1 MVIKSA
7 TLETV
12 CGIKSDLPKNLLP
25 EVAFSGRS
33 NVGKS
38 SLINTVLGR
47 KSLAR
52 TSSVPGKT
60 QTLNFYNINN
70 EFYLVDLPGY
80 GYTEASKKV
89 NEKWGEMIER
99 YLRESE
105 MLSCIFLLVDMRHAP
120 SRLDVAMAETIKFLD
135 LQLVVIA
142 TKSDKLKR
150 NERNKNLSLIKKTLS
165 MRDDDIL
172 IPFSSVTKE
181 GKEEVLD
188 LLEQISNPGFWTPGT
203 VPGVHFETH
212 APGFSEP
219 KAKQKP

>member
-1 MVIKSA
+1 MVIRSA
-7 TLETV
+7 SLETV
-12 CGIKSDLPKNLLP
+12 CGITSDLPKNQLP

-70 EFYLVDLPGY
+70 ELYLVDLPGY
-80 GYTEASKKV
+80 GYTEAAKSV
-89 NEKWGEMIER
+89 NEKWGKMIER

-105 MLSCIFLLVDMRHAP
+105 MLSAIFLLVDMRHAP
-120 SRLDVAMAETIKFLD
+120 TKLDIAMAETVRFLEY
-135 LQLVVIA
+135 QLIVLA
-142 TKSDKLKR
+142 TKADKLKT
-150 NERNKNLSLIKKTLS
+150 NERKKNIALIEKTLS
-165 MRDDDIL
+165 MGEDDIL

-181 GKEEVLD
+181 GKEDVLD
-188 LLEQISNPGFWTPGT
+188 LLSQVKE
-203 VPGVHFETH
+203 E
-212 APGFSEP
+212 EP
-219 KAKQKP
+219 SCEA

>member
-1 MVIKSA
+1 MVIRSA
-7 TLETV
+7 SLETV
-12 CGIKSDLPKNLLP
+12 CGITSDLPRNQLP

-70 EFYLVDLPGY
+70 ELYLVDLPGY
-80 GYTEASKKV
+80 GYTEAAKSV
-89 NEKWGEMIER
+89 NEKWGKMIER

-105 MLSCIFLLVDMRHAP
+105 MLSAIFLLVDMRHAP
-120 SRLDVAMAETIKFLD
+120 TKLDIAMAETVRFLEY
-135 LQLVVIA
+135 QLIVLA
-142 TKSDKLKR
+142 TKADKLKT
-150 NERNKNLSLIKKTLS
+150 NERKKNIALIEKTLS
-165 MRDDDIL
+165 MGEDDIL

-181 GKEEVLD
+181 GKEDVLD
-188 LLEQISNPGFWTPGT
+188 LLSQVKE
-203 VPGVHFETH
+203 
-212 APGFSEP
+212 EP
-219 KAKQKP
+219 S

>member
-1 MVIKSA
+1 MVIKTA

-12 CGIKSDLPKNLLP
+12 CGITSDLPRNQLP

-38 SLINTVLGR
+38 SLINTVLSR
-47 KSLAR
+47 KALAR

-70 EFYLVDLPGY
+70 AIYLVDLPGY

-89 NEKWGEMIER
+89 NEKWGKMIER

-105 MLSCIFLLVDMRHAP
+105 MLQAIFLLVDMRHAP
-120 SRLDVAMAETIKFLD
+120 TKLDIAMAETIRFLE
-135 LQLVVIA
+135 LQLIVIA
-142 TKSDKLKR
+142 TKSDKLKT
-150 NERNKNLSLIKKTLS
+150 NERKKNISLIEKTLS
-165 MRDDDIL
+165 MRADDIL

-188 LLEQISNPGFWTPGT
+188 LLSQVSEGFHKENDLEGGT
-203 VPGVHFETH
+203 
-212 APGFSEP
+212 
-219 KAKQKP
+219 

>member
-1 MVIKSA
+1 MIRSA
-7 TLETV
+7 SLETV
-12 CGIKSDLPKNLLP
+12 CGITSDLPRNQLP

-70 EFYLVDLPGY
+70 ELYLVDLPGY
-80 GYTEASKKV
+80 GYTEAAKSV
-89 NEKWGEMIER
+89 NEKWGKMIER

-105 MLSCIFLLVDMRHAP
+105 MLSAIFLLVDMRHAP
-120 SRLDVAMAETIKFLD
+120 TKLDIAMAETVRFLEY
-135 LQLVVIA
+135 QLIVLA
-142 TKSDKLKR
+142 TKADKLKT
-150 NERNKNLSLIKKTLS
+150 NERKKNIALIEKTLS
-165 MRDDDIL
+165 MGEDDIL

-181 GKEEVLD
+181 GKEDVLD
-188 LLEQISNPGFWTPGT
+188 LLSQVSE
-203 VPGVHFETH
+203 
-212 APGFSEP
+212 GFSKE
-219 KAKQKP
+219 KEG

>member
-1 MVIKSA
+1 MVIKTA

-12 CGIKSDLPKNLLP
+12 CGITSDLPRNQLP

-38 SLINTVLGR
+38 SLINTVLSR
-47 KSLAR
+47 KALAR

-70 EFYLVDLPGY
+70 AIYLVDLPGY

-89 NEKWGEMIER
+89 NEKWGKMIER

-105 MLSCIFLLVDMRHAP
+105 MLQAIFLLVDMRHAP
-120 SRLDVAMAETIKFLD
+120 TKLDIAMAETIKFLE
-135 LQLVVIA
+135 LQLIVIA
-142 TKSDKLKR
+142 TKSDKLKT
-150 NERNKNLSLIKKTLS
+150 NERKKNISLIEKTLS
-165 MRDDDIL
+165 MRADDIL

-188 LLEQISNPGFWTPGT
+188 LLSQVSEGFHKENDLEGGT
-203 VPGVHFETH
+203 
-212 APGFSEP
+212 
-219 KAKQKP
+219 

>member
-1 MVIKSA
+1 MVIRSA
-7 TLETV
+7 SLETV
-12 CGIKSDLPKNLLP
+12 CGITSDLPRNQLP

-70 EFYLVDLPGY
+70 ELYLVDLPGY
-80 GYTEASKKV
+80 GYTEAAKSV
-89 NEKWGEMIER
+89 NEKWGKMIER

-105 MLSCIFLLVDMRHAP
+105 MLSAIFLLVDMRHAP
-120 SRLDVAMAETIKFLD
+120 TKLDIAMAETVRFLEY
-135 LQLVVIA
+135 QLIVLA
-142 TKSDKLKR
+142 TKADKLKT
-150 NERNKNLSLIKKTLS
+150 NERKKNIALIEKTLS
-165 MRDDDIL
+165 MGEDDIL

-181 GKEEVLD
+181 GKEDVLD
-188 LLEQISNPGFWTPGT
+188 LLSQVKE
-203 VPGVHFETH
+203 
-212 APGFSEP
+212 EP
-219 KAKQKP
+219 SCEA

>member
-1 MVIKSA
+1 MIIKTA

-12 CGIKSDLPKNLLP
+12 CGIKSDLPRNQLP

-38 SLINTVLGR
+38 SLINTVLSR
-47 KSLAR
+47 KALAR

-70 EFYLVDLPGY
+70 AFYLVDLPGY
-80 GYTEASKKV
+80 GYTEAAKSV
-89 NEKWGEMIER
+89 NEKWGSMIER

-105 MLSCIFLLVDMRHAP
+105 MLRAIFLLVDMRHAP
-120 SRLDVAMAETIKFLD
+120 TRLDIAMAETIRFLEF
-135 LQLVVIA
+135 QLIVIA
-142 TKSDKLKR
+142 TKSDKLKT
-150 NERNKNLSLIKKTLS
+150 NERKKNISLIEKTLS
-165 MRDDDIL
+165 MRADDIL

-188 LLEQISNPGFWTPGT
+188 LLSQVSEGFHKENDLEGGT
-203 VPGVHFETH
+203 
-212 APGFSEP
+212 
-219 KAKQKP
+219 

>member
-1 MVIKSA
+1 MVIRSA
-7 TLETV
+7 SLETV
-12 CGIKSDLPKNLLP
+12 CGITSDLPRNQLP

-70 EFYLVDLPGY
+70 ELYLVDLPGY
-80 GYTEASKKV
+80 GYTEAAKSV
-89 NEKWGEMIER
+89 NEKWGKMIER

-105 MLSCIFLLVDMRHAP
+105 MLSAIFLLVDIRHAP
-120 SRLDVAMAETIKFLD
+120 TKLDIAMAETVRFLEY
-135 LQLVVIA
+135 QLIVLA
-142 TKSDKLKR
+142 TKADKLKT
-150 NERNKNLSLIKKTLS
+150 NERKKNIALIEKTLS
-165 MRDDDIL
+165 MGEDDIL

-188 LLEQISNPGFWTPGT
+188 LLSQVKE
-203 VPGVHFETH
+203 E
-212 APGFSEP
+212 EP
-219 KAKQKP
+219 SCEA

>member
-1 MVIKSA
+1 MVIRSA
-7 TLETV
+7 SLETV
-12 CGIKSDLPKNLLP
+12 CGITSDLPRNQLP

-70 EFYLVDLPGY
+70 ELYLVDLPGY
-80 GYTEASKKV
+80 GYTEAAKSV
-89 NEKWGEMIER
+89 NEKWGKMIER

-105 MLSCIFLLVDMRHAP
+105 MLSAIFLLVDMRHAP
-120 SRLDVAMAETIKFLD
+120 TKLDIAMAETVRFLEY
-135 LQLVVIA
+135 QLIVLA
-142 TKSDKLKR
+142 TKADKLKT
-150 NERNKNLSLIKKTLS
+150 NERKKNIALIEKTLY
-165 MRDDDIL
+165 MGEDDIL

-181 GKEEVLD
+181 GKEDVLD
-188 LLEQISNPGFWTPGT
+188 LLSQVSE
-203 VPGVHFETH
+203 
-212 APGFSEP
+212 GFSKE
-219 KAKQKP
+219 KEG

>member
-1 MVIKSA
+1 MVIKTA

-12 CGIKSDLPKNLLP
+12 CGITSDLPRNQLP

-38 SLINTVLGR
+38 SLINTVLSR
-47 KSLAR
+47 KALAR

-70 EFYLVDLPGY
+70 AIYLVDLPGY

-89 NEKWGEMIER
+89 NEKWGKMIER

-105 MLSCIFLLVDMRHAP
+105 MLQAIFLLVDMRHAP
-120 SRLDVAMAETIKFLD
+120 TKLDIAMAETIKFLE
-135 LQLVVIA
+135 LQLIVIA
-142 TKSDKLKR
+142 TKSDKLKT
-150 NERNKNLSLIKKTLS
+150 NERKKNISFIEKTLS
-165 MRDDDIL
+165 MRADDIL

-188 LLEQISNPGFWTPGT
+188 LLSQVSEGFHKENDLEGGT
-203 VPGVHFETH
+203 
-212 APGFSEP
+212 
-219 KAKQKP
+219 

>member
-1 MVIKSA
+1 MVIRSA
-7 TLETV
+7 SLETV
-12 CGIKSDLPKNLLP
+12 CGITSDLPRNQLP

-70 EFYLVDLPGY
+70 ELYLVDLPGY
-80 GYTEASKKV
+80 GYTEVAKSV
-89 NEKWGEMIER
+89 NEKWGKMIER

-105 MLSCIFLLVDMRHAP
+105 MLSAIFLLVDMRHAP
-120 SRLDVAMAETIKFLD
+120 TKLDIAMAETVRFLEY
-135 LQLVVIA
+135 QLIVLA
-142 TKSDKLKR
+142 TKADKLKT
-150 NERNKNLSLIKKTLS
+150 NERKKNIALIEKTLS
-165 MRDDDIL
+165 MGEDDIL

-181 GKEEVLD
+181 GKEDVLD
-188 LLEQISNPGFWTPGT
+188 LLSQVKE
-203 VPGVHFETH
+203 E
-212 APGFSEP
+212 EP
-219 KAKQKP
+219 SCEA

>member
-1 MVIKSA
+1 MVIRSA
-7 TLETV
+7 SLETV
-12 CGIKSDLPKNLLP
+12 CGITSDLPRNQLP

-70 EFYLVDLPGY
+70 ELYLVDLPGY
-80 GYTEASKKV
+80 GYTEAAKSV
-89 NEKWGEMIER
+89 NEKWGKMIER

-105 MLSCIFLLVDMRHAP
+105 MLSAIFLLVDMRHAP
-120 SRLDVAMAETIKFLD
+120 TKLDIAMAETVRFLEY
-135 LQLVVIA
+135 QLIVLA
-142 TKSDKLKR
+142 TKADKLKT
-150 NERNKNLSLIKKTLS
+150 NERKKSIALIEKTLS
-165 MRDDDIL
+165 MGEDDIL

-181 GKEEVLD
+181 GKEDVLD
-188 LLEQISNPGFWTPGT
+188 LLSQVKE
-203 VPGVHFETH
+203 E
-212 APGFSEP
+212 EP
-219 KAKQKP
+219 SCEA

>member
-1 MVIKSA
+1 MVIRSA
-7 TLETV
+7 SLETV
-12 CGIKSDLPKNLLP
+12 CGITSDLPRNQLP

-70 EFYLVDLPGY
+70 ELYLVDLPGY
-80 GYTEASKKV
+80 GYTEAAKSV
-89 NEKWGEMIER
+89 NEKWGKMIER

-105 MLSCIFLLVDMRHAP
+105 MLSAIFLLVDMRHAP
-120 SRLDVAMAETIKFLD
+120 TKLDIAMAETVRFLEY
-135 LQLVVIA
+135 QLIVLA
-142 TKSDKLKR
+142 TKADKLKT
-150 NERNKNLSLIKKTLS
+150 NERKKNIALIEKTLS
-165 MRDDDIL
+165 MGEDDIL

-181 GKEEVLD
+181 GKEDVLD
-188 LLEQISNPGFWTPGT
+188 LLSQVKE
-203 VPGVHFETH
+203 E
-212 APGFSEP
+212 EP
-219 KAKQKP
+219 SCEA

>member
-1 MVIKSA
+1 MVIRSA
-7 TLETV
+7 SLETV
-12 CGIKSDLPKNLLP
+12 CGITSDLPRNQLP

-70 EFYLVDLPGY
+70 ELYLVDLPGY
-80 GYTEASKKV
+80 GYTEAAKSV
-89 NEKWGEMIER
+89 NEKWGKMIER

-105 MLSCIFLLVDMRHAP
+105 MLSAIFLLVDMRHAP
-120 SRLDVAMAETIKFLD
+120 TKLDIAMAETVRFLEYH
-135 LQLVVIA
+135 LIVLA
-142 TKSDKLKR
+142 TKADKLKT
-150 NERNKNLSLIKKTLS
+150 NERKKNIALIEKTLS
-165 MRDDDIL
+165 MGEDDIL

-188 LLEQISNPGFWTPGT
+188 LLSQVKE
-203 VPGVHFETH
+203 E
-212 APGFSEP
+212 EP
-219 KAKQKP
+219 SCEA

>member
-1 MVIKSA
+1 MVIKTA

-12 CGIKSDLPKNLLP
+12 CGITSDLPRNQLP

-38 SLINTVLGR
+38 SLINTVLSR
-47 KSLAR
+47 KALAR

-70 EFYLVDLPGY
+70 AIYLVDLPGY

-89 NEKWGEMIER
+89 NEKWGKMIER

-105 MLSCIFLLVDMRHAP
+105 MLQAIFLLVDMRHAP
-120 SRLDVAMAETIKFLD
+120 TKLDIAMAETIRFLE
-135 LQLVVIA
+135 LQLIVIA
-142 TKSDKLKR
+142 TKSDKLKT
-150 NERNKNLSLIKKTLS
+150 NERKKNISLIEKTLS
-165 MRDDDIL
+165 MRADDIL

-188 LLEQISNPGFWTPGT
+188 LLSQVSEGFHKENGLEGGT
-203 VPGVHFETH
+203 
-212 APGFSEP
+212 
-219 KAKQKP
+219 